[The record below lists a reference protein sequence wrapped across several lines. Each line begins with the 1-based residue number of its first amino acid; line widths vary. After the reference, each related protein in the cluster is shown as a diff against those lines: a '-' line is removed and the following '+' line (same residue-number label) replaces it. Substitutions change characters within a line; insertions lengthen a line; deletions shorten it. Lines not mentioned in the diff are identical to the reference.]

1 MKISS
6 SDINILIS
14 ALNSMYAK
22 KMSPKAD
29 GPNSQTV
36 YEVTINEI
44 LTESGHQFHYGVVIM
59 DTIASQI
66 TSLAIVFSTVYLDI
80 YQRKHQSSTSL
91 AFVWGIHRGPVNSP
105 HKWPVTRKMF
115 PFDDVIMFHVRAVRN
130 FENSDELLNRL
141 SKWPSGQ

>member
-14 ALNSMYAK
+14 AFNSMYAK
-22 KMSPKAD
+22 KMSPRAD

-80 YQRKHQSSTSL
+80 YKKNIKVPRH
-91 AFVWGIHRGPVNSP
+91 
-105 HKWPVTRKMF
+105 WPLCGEFTGDRWITRT
-115 PFDDVIMFHVRAVRN
+115 N
-130 FENSDELLNRL
+130 
-141 SKWPSGQ
+141 GQ